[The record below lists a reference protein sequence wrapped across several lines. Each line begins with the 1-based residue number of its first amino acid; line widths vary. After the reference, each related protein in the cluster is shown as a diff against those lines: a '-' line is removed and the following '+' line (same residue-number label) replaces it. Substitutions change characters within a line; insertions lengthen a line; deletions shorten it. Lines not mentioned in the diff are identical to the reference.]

1 MVSSLFGVQWQ
12 KMSLNILKAIYPEL
26 YKIRQLS
33 KWVDANSLQVCYNHV
48 VFRHCS
54 ARMIIVVLHIL
65 TWQSKK
71 SFSRYCVCVCVWER
85 EREWDRGNEK
95 LLSTRQRIYGEI
107 CEVRLASVLNVTV
120 FEIDLIRTSR
130 RPKTWVVYFVA
141 LLLLPSHP
149 KFLERESFREYYDVR
164 GWKSCV

>member
-85 EREWDRGNEK
+85 EREWFGLSIRYILKKEFWSAVFPSTLISGDFSSPCNNG
-95 LLSTRQRIYGEI
+95 LLAR
-107 CEVRLASVLNVTV
+107 VRFGLVLCLITNWRNSSLSSIHGTV
-120 FEIDLIRTSR
+120 FHTAIPRLMQFDY
-130 RPKTWVVYFVA
+130 WV
-141 LLLLPSHP
+141 
-149 KFLERESFREYYDVR
+149 R
-164 GWKSCV
+164 